1 MDGRTAGHRQNREF
15 QPVASQPKSVDKL
28 DQLPDEALNRIAQ
41 LRLLFVAR
49 CKENLIQI
57 RQLLDDRTAA
67 NGRTTQDPEL
77 VKLVHS
83 LAGTSA
89 IFGYR
94 DLGRTAFKLEA
105 TLREVNY
112 PEANFAQAIDDLI
125 EQLTA
130 LD

>member
-1 MDGRTAGHRQNREF
+1 M
-15 QPVASQPKSVDKL
+15 ASQPKSVDKL
-28 DQLPDEALNRIAQ
+28 DQLPDEAQNRIAQ

-57 RQLLDDRTAA
+57 RQVLDDRAAA
-67 NGRTTQDPEL
+67 NGPMTQDPSL
-77 VKLVHS
+77 IKLAHS
-83 LAGTSA
+83 LAGASA
-89 IFGYR
+89 IFGYK
-94 DLGRTAFKLEA
+94 DLGRTAFKLES

-112 PEANFAQAIDDLI
+112 PEADFTQAVEDLI

>member
-1 MDGRTAGHRQNREF
+1 M
-15 QPVASQPKSVDKL
+15 ASQPKSVDKL
-28 DQLPDEALNRIAQ
+28 DQLPDEAQNRIAQ

-49 CKENLIQI
+49 CKENLLQI
-57 RQLLDDRTAA
+57 MQVLDDRTAA
-67 NGRTTQDPEL
+67 NGRKTQDPEL
-77 VKLVHS
+77 IKLAHS
-83 LAGTSA
+83 LAGASA

-105 TLREVNY
+105 TLRETNY
-112 PEANFAQAIDDLI
+112 PEASFAQAVDDLI